1 MVILTQSCWRFDHF
15 AIIFGDY
22 FWSFLLFVCGDYI
35 RWFWRFFLGTKHK
48 NAKNI
53 DSGDSFCDLGD
64 YCLRF
69 GEIWAIIVAFWWL
82 FRWLFLEI
90 IFWRDYLYFWSL
102 GVFLRLWFFCDGFWR
117 VFLQCFSIFCVLVIL
132 AICWVIIGDYFCDYV
147 WRFFLA
153 IFFAIFGD
161 LVGWIGDYWRFLA
174 VYYFP
179 L

>member
-82 FRWLFLEI
+82 FRRLLLDFFAIIWLFVCGE
-90 IFWRDYLYFWSL
+90 
-102 GVFLRLWFFCDGFWR
+102 
-117 VFLQCFSIFCVLVIL
+117 VIL